1 MNVRDTHTH
10 TLIFF
15 GDKRIRNADLC
26 EKIVLASKYMADS
39 KVARSVREGGKKS
52 KTDKKWSEQEEFI
65 QFIILCKYSRIF
77 LVGICGVSECVRIYC
92 WCGMCVTFG
101 TLDNFFSSQLNV
113 ELMAGILIFHP
124 IWWILKLNTAYCAQC
139 VSQLREKLN
148 NGNSE
153 ININFGT
160 FCVRH
165 FCGAA
170 ILAVLE
176 IYRARV
182 ESPGWPWNA
191 DVCIGHSGL
200 LKSVSISILKW
211 RSTCSDIQPAPTFIY
226 GFRFRKTNMIES
238 AEEMMTWHLRA
249 VEFNQ
254 SKLREQRKRE
264 TKGRERERE
273 RAFSVYYSFWS
284 VAFSVH
290 FICFCL
296 IRHLPIRSV
305 RLNRLVSFSLLTV
318 CHHQRTHLNFMQE
331 EKSSGL
337 SI

>member
-1 MNVRDTHTH
+1 MNECSLTRHTHTH

-170 ILAVLE
+170 ILAVLK
-176 IYRARV
+176 I
-182 ESPGWPWNA
+182 
-191 DVCIGHSGL
+191 
-200 LKSVSISILKW
+200 
-211 RSTCSDIQPAPTFIY
+211 TF
-226 GFRFRKTNMIES
+226 T
-238 AEEMMTWHLRA
+238 
-249 VEFNQ
+249 
-254 SKLREQRKRE
+254 
-264 TKGRERERE
+264 EREWKAPAGPE
-273 RAFSVYYSFWS
+273 MPMYAL
-284 VAFSVH
+284 A
-290 FICFCL
+290 
-296 IRHLPIRSV
+296 IRDY
-305 RLNRLVSFSLLTV
+305 
-318 CHHQRTHLNFMQE
+318 
-331 EKSSGL
+331 
-337 SI
+337 